1 MVKII
6 SKNLSVSYPGKMKF
20 LTLVLFILI
29 PGAGISQSMLDKYR
43 GIIEKNTDQHLQP
56 LQLQKI
62 SEESGKEIYR
72 ISSGPDSIDTSFL
85 ILSSAKGRFDYFDY
99 MTVISK
105 NMEISYIK
113 ILKYRSEYGYEITNK
128 KWLSQFYNKPQTVFE
143 YRKDIDALT
152 GASFS
157 APSFVTDIN
166 ATLKLLEVLR

>member
-1 MVKII
+1 
-6 SKNLSVSYPGKMKF
+6 MKF
-20 LTLVLFILI
+20 LILVLFILI
-29 PGAGISQSMLDKYR
+29 PGVGISQSMLDKYKK
-43 GIIEKNTDQHLQP
+43 IIEKNMDQHFQMV
-56 LQLQKI
+56 QLQKI
-62 SEESGKEIYR
+62 SEESGKEIYC
-72 ISSGPDSIDTSFL
+72 ISSGPDSIDTSYL
-85 ILSSAKGRFDYFDY
+85 ILSSARGRFDYFDY
-99 MTVISK
+99 MTIISK
-105 NMEISYIK
+105 NMEIYDIK